1 VHPETQTLKA
11 NAMSDSAKLNT
22 PPAIAADD
30 ARGAGTAN
38 SLLPMLV
45 GGLVLIT
52 IGMLVLMVFV

>member
-1 VHPETQTLKA
+1 ML
-11 NAMSDSAKLNT
+11 DSAKLKK

-38 SLLPMLV
+38 SSLPMLV

-52 IGMLVLMVFV
+52 IGMLVLMIFV